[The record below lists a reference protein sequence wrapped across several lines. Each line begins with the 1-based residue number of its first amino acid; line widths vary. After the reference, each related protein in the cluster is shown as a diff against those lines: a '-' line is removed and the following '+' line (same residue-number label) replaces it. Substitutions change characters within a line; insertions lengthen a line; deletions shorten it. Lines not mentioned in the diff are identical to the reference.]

1 MKKDDIVR
9 LEQLVD
15 TLINKYK
22 EQKERFQVLEQKLR
36 DREEECELLQL
47 DNAELHKQRTE
58 VGSKVAGLLGRI
70 EQWDAEIEKKEVK
83 DELSAE

>member
-1 MKKDDIVR
+1 MKSNDFVR

-22 EQKERFQVLEQKLR
+22 EQKEYVQVLEQKLQ
-36 DREEECELLQL
+36 DREEECEILQL
-47 DNAELHKQRTE
+47 DIAELQKQRSE

-70 EQWDAEIEKKEVK
+70 EQWDSDVQEEEVK
-83 DELSAE
+83 EN